1 MSLKEKKLFF
11 DVEHSIYT
19 FFLLFPCR
27 VVEPWAAPLL
37 SRFRS
42 PRAGG
47 PGFSLAILARAIII
61 ALSKV
66 TEDDKAAMTRDGLI
80 RAVPAGTVKRFGKF
94 FTVYEAAK
102 HRRRAIL
109 WPEEMNEFLDW
120 EGDMSLK

>member
-61 ALSKV
+61 ALSKRRLTFIFSFWAQQGV
-66 TEDDKAAMTRDGLI
+66 SVFPF
-80 RAVPAGTVKRFGKF
+80 VPVLFSNGK
-94 FTVYEAAK
+94 VA
-102 HRRRAIL
+102 
-109 WPEEMNEFLDW
+109 
-120 EGDMSLK
+120 